1 MDGIR
6 IPDGALR
13 ILRILNGAG
22 YGAYAVG
29 GCVRDSLM
37 GKTPYD
43 WDITTSATPSEMKEA
58 LSGFKTYDTGIKH
71 GTLTVA
77 DGEGGMYEVTTFRID
92 GEYKDNRHPET
103 VEFVRDLE
111 GDLARRDFTMNAIA
125 CDKDG
130 KITDPFGGA
139 EDIRKGIIRAVGDPD
154 KRFNED
160 ALRIIRALRFASSLG
175 FKIDGSTDR
184 SIRENCGLLDNIA
197 AERVRTEFLRLLKGG
212 YALDVLT
219 SYKEVIC
226 VIIPELK
233 PCIGFEQNSVW
244 HCFDVY
250 DHIMHAVASY
260 EGDDDAVRM
269 ALLLHDIGKPLC
281 YTVDDEGHG
290 HFYGHAKESV
300 RLASAVVDRMKFSNA
315 DKDMILALVRYHD
328 LQLESSPKACRRL
341 LGEFGPDLLFSIA
354 KIRKADIMAQSEYA
368 RSRELALVDEAFRT
382 AREIAATDACLDLR
396 SLAVTGDDLIRE
408 LGLAPGR
415 KIGEILNLLL
425 DKVIDEDLPNEKD
438 ALLEYAR
445 TLVNQD

>member
-1 MDGIR
+1 MIR

-13 ILRILNGAG
+13 ILGILNEAG
-22 YGAYAVG
+22 YAAFAVG

-77 DGEGGMYEVTTFRID
+77 DASGEMYEVTTFRID

-197 AERVRTEFLRLLKGG
+197 AERVRTEFLRLLKGR

-425 DKVIDEDLPNEKD
+425 DNVIDEDLPNEKD